1 MMKNVNDIIC
11 FLTELFFFGD
21 VRYMDDALLKPSKVR
36 CSVKVGSP
44 WVWDEEWQDYSE
56 TSPDVT
62 AVGTLV
68 EVKDPKALR
77 AREFRA
83 DMVHGPDSTNEDV
96 IMCDLAPTLEAV
108 LSGTDAVLLVA
119 GVSGGAQ
126 ADLMDGAE
134 GLAAAAVWQ
143 LASELHER
151 QASHRANGAVG
162 YTYHMRLQSFQL
174 AGDTILDLLTDSPE
188 AARLMDFPQGVM
200 VEGVRTASATSAD
213 EFMKYVEAAQRRRD
227 PEKRHQTSAVFVI
240 DVTQADYYEGWG
252 LHGRFVLLE
261 SAIMDCLAEDKGLVQ
276 LREGYDRYR
285 GVYHMR
291 SLVKSWRS
299 GEPGDVNGSYL
310 TWLLRDLLTGG
321 SVEAHLLFCVAQG
334 KPAISIAL
342 LEFMEDFSKIHTNP
356 VTQDHRVAGWAR
368 AVRSERL
375 MLKQALERGGG
386 GVDRDTRSLVLELEK
401 RLANA
406 ERQKEEAQRLADA
419 RQDRA
424 NNFQDRYVSALES
437 QESMNERLM
446 SSEEEQLKAMQSL
459 VEAQIEASEA
469 KDELSE
475 VQYTDNVLLMMLE
488 QELAEMKES
497 SEKTSADL
505 TGKQAKK
512 LQDAEA
518 LAEDLRMRLD
528 AASEAKIQAEIQKE
542 VDKGDLENRVQALR
556 LELREGRLE
565 DSVQHAEERGK
576 IQETVREEVE
586 RLRQAL
592 EDERSRAR
600 QILDDGQLQ
609 LIQSRHQFQEE
620 KGKAALEAKQE
631 LQELQSSRDSQLGEV
646 QTELADVQRK
656 AVLEEQEVK
665 RLQSAGKE
673 LQQSLQ
679 AEQVSERQA
688 REELHVV
695 NDELQSVRADFE
707 QQLSR
712 LAAKPSG
719 GSGSWPATP
728 PDTRQGAL
736 EPGRLTQIQDRL
748 IEEVQALRNAN
759 SFAANASANAD
770 LQEQNRALQAR
781 VALLEQ
787 QSPADRRVQAQRLA
801 FLEKSVR
808 DLEAERSALL
818 VRATVAEEQLKQLQ
832 KHLKEITEDYQMQ
845 ILSLKMKG
853 MQQAQADTRCKDD
866 FLVELSHMG
875 GQLTCGCCAKEGS
888 IIDDRQDSRAF
899 FCRKPCGLDE
909 LETDFSCDPA
919 GAFFEDTLT
928 SASLSEMDRVSFR
941 FAGSSNLAGLRWCFV
956 YGASPKACDS
966 NGTSLLHAAAR
977 AGSYQVVKDL
987 VLRSTDV
994 NAVDCAGWTPLHVA
1008 SCMGRQ
1014 DVSFYLLQAGAKSS
1028 KTSRGQTPEDLCSH
1042 PHTKEVVIGFE
1053 ERRPKVVGLPT
1064 RSMPAFDTR
1073 GSGDEMGA
1081 SLHFEPFFV
1090 PREPVLHEPRHREV
1104 SAHVDAPQATQIQH
1118 PAPAALRTVVLSTTL
1133 HLRTD
1138 PDGEEVCDLLK
1149 TMLAGLS
1156 FGKSKDREEKDD
1168 KDEKVKSKKD
1178 KKKEK
1183 RKEQKKEQKK
1193 RTRTGADKD
1202 EDAEDPEPKD
1212 AEQDRELAAAEVD
1225 FFGSM
1230 GKERLKEDKLKPD
1243 PEKAKVS
1250 EKEYNPFLR
1259 GEESNLPVPESA
1271 SASSIPKHLCVG
1283 TPWAG
1288 KNDWRKRMQNRKDP
1302 NNDRDQGGEA
1312 PDRREKEDK
1321 ARTGVTG
1328 GRASNVPGGPSGGGW
1343 RAKKAAVVRRSR
1355 SRSQSRRRSRSRSSG
1370 RRNSRRQRHRSRS
1383 RSSGSSSSAKEA
1395 ERRKEQ
1401 VAKAVLSRVKAA
1413 EAQVEAEGDGDADE
1427 VIRKLQSKY
1436 SKAAG
1441 KQEGVGLAASAEDVE
1456 DDIDPNKLGA
1466 LAMEAMLSGDMA
1478 RYEELNRRLEK
1489 HQATAGEKPKAFTL
1503 PPPEPAEN
1511 VKVLEQ
1517 VDAAGRSKK
1526 LVESVQSASVHTKGR
1541 NKRGTA
1547 NAVPGGKDKKGSQG
1561 YYEDDDVSLQELIRR
1576 ERIEGVQDYD
1586 ANLEKHILKR
1596 GDRFKMLEDDEDEAY
1611 ALGWYE
1617 NADKKM
1623 DSRKGAE
1630 KRLKQE
1636 KNDKNRIQV
1645 NLERCTLCMESKKF
1659 FRKNAV
1665 MSVSPHAYLCV
1676 EAEGR
1681 CIVPGQVLIV
1691 PQEHVMAMTDADEA
1705 AWADIR
1711 NYQKC
1716 LISFYESEQP
1726 PRAVLFVESS
1736 VHRVSRDKAL
1746 LGAGP
1751 HASIVAYPIEMGLL
1765 VQARTYWKKALDEAE
1780 SEFETT
1786 HKKVIETDSKGGV
1799 RSAVPKG
1806 FPYIHVDFSLG
1817 GGFAHVIDNVAEF
1830 PRDFAQDVIA
1840 GMCEMTIL
1848 DRAYTCKEEYRD
1860 ACRDIKERFAA
1871 DFDWTKALQ
1880 A

>member
-1 MMKNVNDIIC
+1 M
-11 FLTELFFFGD
+11 
-21 VRYMDDALLKPSKVR
+21 
-36 CSVKVGSP
+36 
-44 WVWDEEWQDYSE
+44 
-56 TSPDVT
+56 
-62 AVGTLV
+62 
-68 EVKDPKALR
+68 
-77 AREFRA
+77 
-83 DMVHGPDSTNEDV
+83 
-96 IMCDLAPTLEAV
+96 
-108 LSGTDAVLLVA
+108 
-119 GVSGGAQ
+119 
-126 ADLMDGAE
+126 
-134 GLAAAAVWQ
+134 
-143 LASELHER
+143 
-151 QASHRANGAVG
+151 
-162 YTYHMRLQSFQL
+162 
-174 AGDTILDLLTDSPE
+174 
-188 AARLMDFPQGVM
+188 
-200 VEGVRTASATSAD
+200 
-213 EFMKYVEAAQRRRD
+213 
-227 PEKRHQTSAVFVI
+227 
-240 DVTQADYYEGWG
+240 
-252 LHGRFVLLE
+252 
-261 SAIMDCLAEDKGLVQ
+261 
-276 LREGYDRYR
+276 
-285 GVYHMR
+285 
-291 SLVKSWRS
+291 
-299 GEPGDVNGSYL
+299 
-310 TWLLRDLLTGG
+310 
-321 SVEAHLLFCVAQG
+321 
-334 KPAISIAL
+334 
-342 LEFMEDFSKIHTNP
+342 
-356 VTQDHRVAGWAR
+356 
-368 AVRSERL
+368 
-375 MLKQALERGGG
+375 
-386 GVDRDTRSLVLELEK
+386 
-401 RLANA
+401 
-406 ERQKEEAQRLADA
+406 
-419 RQDRA
+419 
-424 NNFQDRYVSALES
+424 
-437 QESMNERLM
+437 
-446 SSEEEQLKAMQSL
+446 
-459 VEAQIEASEA
+459 
-469 KDELSE
+469 
-475 VQYTDNVLLMMLE
+475 
-488 QELAEMKES
+488 
-497 SEKTSADL
+497 
-505 TGKQAKK
+505 
-512 LQDAEA
+512 
-518 LAEDLRMRLD
+518 
-528 AASEAKIQAEIQKE
+528 
-542 VDKGDLENRVQALR
+542 
-556 LELREGRLE
+556 
-565 DSVQHAEERGK
+565 
-576 IQETVREEVE
+576 
-586 RLRQAL
+586 
-592 EDERSRAR
+592 
-600 QILDDGQLQ
+600 
-609 LIQSRHQFQEE
+609 
-620 KGKAALEAKQE
+620 
-631 LQELQSSRDSQLGEV
+631 
-646 QTELADVQRK
+646 
-656 AVLEEQEVK
+656 
-665 RLQSAGKE
+665 
-673 LQQSLQ
+673 
-679 AEQVSERQA
+679 
-688 REELHVV
+688 
-695 NDELQSVRADFE
+695 
-707 QQLSR
+707 
-712 LAAKPSG
+712 
-719 GSGSWPATP
+719 
-728 PDTRQGAL
+728 
-736 EPGRLTQIQDRL
+736 
-748 IEEVQALRNAN
+748 
-759 SFAANASANAD
+759 
-770 LQEQNRALQAR
+770 
-781 VALLEQ
+781 
-787 QSPADRRVQAQRLA
+787 
-801 FLEKSVR
+801 
-808 DLEAERSALL
+808 
-818 VRATVAEEQLKQLQ
+818 
-832 KHLKEITEDYQMQ
+832 
-845 ILSLKMKG
+845 
-853 MQQAQADTRCKDD
+853 
-866 FLVELSHMG
+866 
-875 GQLTCGCCAKEGS
+875 
-888 IIDDRQDSRAF
+888 
-899 FCRKPCGLDE
+899 
-909 LETDFSCDPA
+909 
-919 GAFFEDTLT
+919 
-928 SASLSEMDRVSFR
+928 
-941 FAGSSNLAGLRWCFV
+941 
-956 YGASPKACDS
+956 
-966 NGTSLLHAAAR
+966 
-977 AGSYQVVKDL
+977 
-987 VLRSTDV
+987 
-994 NAVDCAGWTPLHVA
+994 
-1008 SCMGRQ
+1008 
-1014 DVSFYLLQAGAKSS
+1014 
-1028 KTSRGQTPEDLCSH
+1028 
-1042 PHTKEVVIGFE
+1042 
-1053 ERRPKVVGLPT
+1053 
-1064 RSMPAFDTR
+1064 
-1073 GSGDEMGA
+1073 
-1081 SLHFEPFFV
+1081 
-1090 PREPVLHEPRHREV
+1090 
-1104 SAHVDAPQATQIQH
+1104 
-1118 PAPAALRTVVLSTTL
+1118 VLSTTL

-1401 VAKAVLSRVKAA
+1401 VVKAVLSRVKAA

-1489 HQATAGEKPKAFTL
+1489 HQATAGEKPEAFTL